1 MKIFTLGHSASAN
14 SRPRGTASAIL
25 PLTLITII
33 RSNETLLVVLMEIL
47 RLFRRN
53 AFFSTSINKTER
65 VQLLRSGTDNLSA
78 LTVTFAITAPDLATG
93 VTNFRY
99 TAAILCKT
107 HLPRLAVIVGW

>member
-1 MKIFTLGHSASAN
+1 MKIFTLGYSASAN

-53 AFFSTSINKTER
+53 AFFFYFYKQNRTCS
-65 VQLLRSGTDNLSA
+65 
-78 LTVTFAITAPDLATG
+78 TAPQRNGQPFCINCDFCNYCPDG
-93 VTNFRY
+93 GY
-99 TAAILCKT
+99 
-107 HLPRLAVIVGW
+107 

>member
-1 MKIFTLGHSASAN
+1 ML
-14 SRPRGTASAIL
+14 
-25 PLTLITII
+25 
-33 RSNETLLVVLMEIL
+33 
-47 RLFRRN
+47 
-53 AFFSTSINKTER
+53 FFSTSINKTER

-78 LTVTFAITAPDLATG
+78 LTVTFAITALTG